1 MTRLFHEFA
10 RGYNERLDSPTP
22 RLMRRLEIIAVEGL
36 DEFRPGDPLGR
47 LVVEACGHLGVA
59 LLAGDVLVLAQKI
72 VSKSEGRAVDLRGVT
87 PSSEALKLSAELD
100 GKDPRLLELI
110 LRESRRIV
118 AKGRSTIVV
127 ETHHGFVCAN
137 AGIDLSNIG
146 VDRALLLPK
155 DPDGS
160 ARRIREEVQRLT
172 GTAVG
177 VLITDTFGRPW
188 RLGTTDVAIG
198 VSGFGPLIDYRGGK
212 DSYGYELKASV
223 TAVADQIAG
232 AAELVM
238 GKTSHVPAAIVR
250 GCELPRR
257 HGSAQELI
265 RPAADDLF
273 RGR

>member
-1 MTRLFHEFA
+1 M
-10 RGYNERLDSPTP
+10 
-22 RLMRRLEIIAVEGL
+22 MRRLEIIAVEGL
-36 DEFRPGDPLGR
+36 GEIEPGDPLGR
-47 LVVEACGHLGVA
+47 LVAEACARNGVE
-59 LLAGDVLVLAQKI
+59 LLAGDILVLAQKI
-72 VSKSEGRAVDLRGVT
+72 VSKSEGRAVDLRRVT
-87 PSSEALKLSAELD
+87 PSSEALKLSGELD

-127 ETHHGFVCAN
+127 ETRHGFVCAN

-146 VDRALLLPK
+146 MERALLLPQ

-160 ARRIREEVQRLT
+160 ARRIREEIQRLT

-177 VLITDTFGRPW
+177 IVITDTFGRPW

-198 VSGFGPLIDYRGGK
+198 VAGFGPLIDYRGGK
-212 DSYGYELKASV
+212 DPYGYELKASV

-238 GKTSHVPAAIVR
+238 GKTSLVPVVIVR
-250 GCELPRR
+250 GCELPPQD
-257 HGSAQELI
+257 GSARELI

-273 RGR
+273 RGGR

>member
-1 MTRLFHEFA
+1 MA
-10 RGYNERLDSPTP
+10 
-22 RLMRRLEIIAVEGL
+22 RRLEIIAVEGL
-36 DEFRPGDPLGR
+36 GEIEPGAPLGR
-47 LVVEACGHLGVA
+47 LVGQACARQGAA
-59 LLAGDVLVLAQKI
+59 LLDGDVLVVAQKI
-72 VSKSEGRAVDLRGVT
+72 VSKSEDRSVDLRTVT
-87 PSSEALKLSAELD
+87 PSGEASRLSAELD

-110 LRESRRIV
+110 LQESRRIV

-137 AGIDLSNIG
+137 AGIDLSNVG

-172 GTAVG
+172 GAAPG
-177 VLITDTFGRPW
+177 VVITDTFGRPW

-198 VSGFGPLIDYRGGK
+198 VAGFGPLIDYRGRT
-212 DSYGYELKASV
+212 DPYGYELKASV

-250 GCELPRR
+250 GCELPQGD
-257 HGSAQELI
+257 GSAQELI

-273 RGR
+273 RGGR

>member
-1 MTRLFHEFA
+1 
-10 RGYNERLDSPTP
+10 
-22 RLMRRLEIIAVEGL
+22 MRRIEVIGVEGL
-36 DEFRPGDPLGR
+36 GEIESGDPLGR
-47 LVVEACGHLGVA
+47 LLVEACTRLGVD
-59 LLAGDVLVLAQKI
+59 LLNGDVLVVAQKI
-72 VSKSEGRAVDLRGVT
+72 VSKAEGRTVDLREVT
-87 PSSEALKLSAELD
+87 PSAEASRLSAELE

-110 LRESRRIV
+110 LGESRRIV

-146 VDRALLLPK
+146 VHRALLLPK

-160 ARRIREEVQRLT
+160 ARRIREEAQRLT
-172 GTAVG
+172 GTAAG
-177 VLITDTFGRPW
+177 VIITDTFGRPW

-198 VSGFGPLIDYRGGK
+198 VAGFGPLIDYRGQT
-212 DSYGYELKASV
+212 DPYGYELKASV

-238 GKTSHVPAAIVR
+238 GKTGRVPAAIVR
-250 GCELPRR
+250 GCELPQ
-257 HGSAQELI
+257 HDGSAQELI
-265 RPAADDLF
+265 RPAAVDLF

>member
-1 MTRLFHEFA
+1 
-10 RGYNERLDSPTP
+10 
-22 RLMRRLEIIAVEGL
+22 MRRLEIIGVEGL
-36 DEFRPGDPLGR
+36 GEIESGDPLGR
-47 LVVEACGHLGVA
+47 LVVDACARLEVP
-59 LLAGDVLVLAQKI
+59 LLDGDVLVLAQKI
-72 VSKSEGRAVDLRGVT
+72 VSKSEGRTVDLRSVT
-87 PSSEALKLSAELD
+87 PSDKALRLSVELD
-100 GKDPRLLELI
+100 DKDPRLLELI
-110 LRESRRIV
+110 LLESRRIV

-146 VDRALLLPK
+146 VHRALLLPK

-177 VLITDTFGRPW
+177 VVITDTFGRPW

-198 VSGFGPLIDYRGGK
+198 VAGFGPLIDYRGQT
-212 DSYGYELKASV
+212 DPYGYELKASV

-250 GCELPRR
+250 GCELPQ
-257 HGSAQELI
+257 HDGSAQELI

-273 RGR
+273 RGLPTPSPSGRGSG

>member
-1 MTRLFHEFA
+1 
-10 RGYNERLDSPTP
+10 
-22 RLMRRLEIIAVEGL
+22 MRRLEIIGVEGL
-36 DEFRPGDPLGR
+36 GEIGSGDPLGR
-47 LVVEACGHLGVA
+47 LVVEACERQGVT
-59 LLAGDVLVLAQKI
+59 LRDGDVLVLAQKV
-72 VSKSEGRAVDLRGVT
+72 VSKSEGRAVDLHTVT
-87 PSSEALKLSAELD
+87 PSAEASRLSAELD

-146 VDRALLLPK
+146 TGRALLLPA

-160 ARRIREEVQRLT
+160 ARRIRDEAQRLT
-172 GTAVG
+172 ATALG
-177 VLITDTFGRPW
+177 VVITDTFGRPW

-198 VSGFGPLIDYRGGK
+198 VAGFAPLIDYRGQT
-212 DSYGYELKASV
+212 DPYGYELKASV

-250 GCELPRR
+250 GCELPQ
-257 HGSAQELI
+257 HDGSAQELV

-273 RGR
+273 RGGR

>member
-1 MTRLFHEFA
+1 
-10 RGYNERLDSPTP
+10 
-22 RLMRRLEIIAVEGL
+22 MRRIEIIGVEGL
-36 DEFRPGDPLGR
+36 GEIESGEPLGR
-47 LVVEACGHLGVA
+47 LVVDACARLEVP
-59 LLAGDVLVLAQKI
+59 LLDGDVLVLAQKI
-72 VSKSEGRAVDLRGVT
+72 VSKSEGRTVDLRSVT
-87 PSSEALKLSAELD
+87 PSDKALRLSAELD
-100 GKDPRLLELI
+100 DKDPRLLELI
-110 LRESRRIV
+110 LLESRRIV

-146 VDRALLLPK
+146 VHRALLLPK

-177 VLITDTFGRPW
+177 VVITDTFGRPW

-198 VSGFGPLIDYRGGK
+198 VAGFGPLIDYRGQT
-212 DSYGYELKASV
+212 DPYGYELKASV

-250 GCELPRR
+250 GCELPP
-257 HGSAQELI
+257 HDGSAQEMI

-273 RGR
+273 RGLPTPSPSGRGSG

>member
-1 MTRLFHEFA
+1 
-10 RGYNERLDSPTP
+10 
-22 RLMRRLEIIAVEGL
+22 MRRLEIIAVEGL
-36 DEFRPGDPLGR
+36 GEIQPGDPLGR
-47 LVVEACGHLGVA
+47 LVVETCERLGVA
-59 LLAGDVLVLAQKI
+59 LLHGDILVLAQKI
-72 VSKSEGRAVDLRGVT
+72 VSKSEDRAVDLRGVT
-87 PSSEALKLSAELD
+87 PSSDALELSAELD

-110 LRESRRIV
+110 LRESRRVV

-146 VDRALLLPK
+146 VERALLLPK

-160 ARRIREEVQRLT
+160 ARRIRGEVQRLT

-198 VSGFGPLIDYRGGK
+198 VAGFGALIDYRGGK
-212 DSYGYELKASV
+212 DPYGYELKASV
-223 TAVADQIAG
+223 TAVADQVAG

-238 GKTSHVPAAIVR
+238 GKTSQVPAAIVR
-250 GCELPRR
+250 GLDLPP
-257 HGSAQELI
+257 HEGSAKDLI

-273 RGR
+273 RGQ

>member
-36 DEFRPGDPLGR
+36 GEFRPGDPLGR
-47 LVVEACGHLGVA
+47 LVVEACEHLGVA

-87 PSSEALKLSAELD
+87 PSSEALRLSAELD

-198 VSGFGPLIDYRGGK
+198 VSGFGPLIDYRGGN

>member
-1 MTRLFHEFA
+1 
-10 RGYNERLDSPTP
+10 
-22 RLMRRLEIIAVEGL
+22 MRRLEIIGVEGL
-36 DEFRPGDPLGR
+36 GEIESGAPLGR
-47 LVVEACGHLGVA
+47 LVVEACTREGVP
-59 LLAGDVLVLAQKI
+59 LLDGDVLVLAQKI
-72 VSKSEGRAVDLRGVT
+72 ISKAEGRGVDLRAVT
-87 PSSEALKLSAELD
+87 PSAEASRLSAELD
-100 GKDPRLLELI
+100 DKDPRLLELI

-118 AKGRSTIVV
+118 AKGRSTIIV

-137 AGIDLSNIG
+137 AGIDQSNIG
-146 VDRALLLPK
+146 VHHALLLPK

-177 VLITDTFGRPW
+177 VVITDTFGRPW

-198 VSGFGPLIDYRGGK
+198 VAGFGPLIDYRGQT

-250 GCELPRR
+250 GCELPPQD
-257 HGSAQELI
+257 GSAQELI

-273 RGR
+273 RGGR

>member
-1 MTRLFHEFA
+1 
-10 RGYNERLDSPTP
+10 
-22 RLMRRLEIIAVEGL
+22 MRRLEIIAVEGL
-36 DEFRPGDPLGR
+36 GEIRSGDSLGR
-47 LVVEACGHLGVA
+47 LLVEACERLEVA
-59 LLAGDVLVLAQKI
+59 LQDGDVLVLAQKI
-72 VSKSEGRAVDLRGVT
+72 VSKSEDRSVDLRTVT
-87 PSSEALKLSAELD
+87 PSAEASRLSAELD

-110 LRESRRIV
+110 LKESRRVV

-146 VDRALLLPK
+146 VDHALLLPR

-160 ARRIREEVQRLT
+160 AGRIREEVQQLT
-172 GTAVG
+172 GRAVG
-177 VLITDTFGRPW
+177 VVITDTFGRPW

-198 VSGFGPLIDYRGGK
+198 VAGFAPLIDYRGQV
-212 DSYGYELKASV
+212 DPYGYELKASV

-238 GKTSHVPAAIVR
+238 GKTSNVPAAIVR
-250 GCELPRR
+250 GCELPAQD
-257 HGSAQELI
+257 GSAKDLI
-265 RPAADDLF
+265 RPAEDDLF

>member
-1 MTRLFHEFA
+1 
-10 RGYNERLDSPTP
+10 
-22 RLMRRLEIIAVEGL
+22 MRRLEIIGVEGL
-36 DEFRPGDPLGR
+36 GEIESGAPLGP
-47 LVVEACGHLGVA
+47 LVVEACARLGLP
-59 LLAGDVLVLAQKI
+59 LLDGDVLVVAQKI
-72 VSKSEGRAVDLRGVT
+72 VSKSEGRAVDLRSVT
-87 PSSEALKLSAELD
+87 PSDEAVRLSAELD
-100 GKDPRLLELI
+100 DKDPRLLELI

-118 AKGRSTIVV
+118 AKGRSTIIV

-137 AGIDLSNIG
+137 AGIDQSNIG
-146 VDRALLLPK
+146 VHHALLLPK

-160 ARRIREEVQRLT
+160 ARRIREEVQGLT

-177 VLITDTFGRPW
+177 VVITDTFGRPW

-198 VSGFGPLIDYRGGK
+198 VAGFGPLVDYRGRT
-212 DSYGYELKASV
+212 DPYGYELKASV

-250 GCELPRR
+250 GCELPPQD
-257 HGSAQELI
+257 GSAQELI

-273 RGR
+273 RGGR

>member
-1 MTRLFHEFA
+1 
-10 RGYNERLDSPTP
+10 
-22 RLMRRLEIIAVEGL
+22 MRRLEIIAVEGL
-36 DEFRPGDPLGR
+36 GEFRPGDPLGR
-47 LVVEACGHLGVA
+47 LVVEACEHLGVA

-72 VSKSEGRAVDLRGVT
+72 VSKSEGRAVDLRNVT
-87 PSSEALKLSAELD
+87 PSSEALRLSAELD
-100 GKDPRLLELI
+100 DKDPRLLELI

-160 ARRIREEVQRLT
+160 ARRIREDVQRLT

-198 VSGFGPLIDYRGGK
+198 VSGFGPLIDYRGQT
-212 DSYGYELKASV
+212 DPYGYELKASV
-223 TAVADQIAG
+223 TAVADQIAS

-238 GKTSHVPAAIVR
+238 GKTSRVPAAIVR

>member
-1 MTRLFHEFA
+1 
-10 RGYNERLDSPTP
+10 
-22 RLMRRLEIIAVEGL
+22 MRRLEIIGVEGL
-36 DEFRPGDPLGR
+36 GEIGPGDPLGR
-47 LVVEACGHLGVA
+47 LVVEACARLGVA
-59 LLAGDVLVLAQKI
+59 LLDSDVLVLAQKI
-72 VSKSEGRAVDLRGVT
+72 VSKSEGRAVDLRTVE
-87 PSSEALKLSAELD
+87 PSGEASRLSTELD

-110 LRESRRIV
+110 LGESRRIV

-146 VDRALLLPK
+146 VERALLLPK

-212 DSYGYELKASV
+212 DPYGYELKASV

-250 GCELPRR
+250 GCGLPQGD
-257 HGSAQELI
+257 GSARELI
-265 RPAADDLF
+265 RPAEDDLF
-273 RGR
+273 RGGR

>member
-1 MTRLFHEFA
+1 
-10 RGYNERLDSPTP
+10 
-22 RLMRRLEIIAVEGL
+22 MRRLEIIGVEGL
-36 DEFRPGDPLGR
+36 GEIEPGDPLGR
-47 LVVEACGHLGVA
+47 LVAEACARQEVA
-59 LLAGDVLVLAQKI
+59 LLNGDVLVVAQKI
-72 VSKSEGRAVDLRGVT
+72 VSKSEGRAVDLRTVT
-87 PSSEALKLSAELD
+87 PSGEASRLSAELD

-118 AKGRSTIVV
+118 AKGRTTIVV

-137 AGIDLSNIG
+137 AGVDLSNVG

-160 ARRIREEVQRLT
+160 ARRIRSEVRQLT
-172 GTAVG
+172 GAAVG

-198 VSGFGPLIDYRGGK
+198 VAGFGPLIDYRGGT
-212 DSYGYELKASV
+212 DPYGYELKASV

-238 GKTSHVPAAIVR
+238 GKTSRTPAAVVR
-250 GCELPRR
+250 GLSLPPQE
-257 HGSAQELI
+257 GSARDLI
-265 RPAADDLF
+265 RPAEDDLF
-273 RGR
+273 RGGR

>member
-1 MTRLFHEFA
+1 
-10 RGYNERLDSPTP
+10 
-22 RLMRRLEIIAVEGL
+22 MRRVEIIGVEGL
-36 DEFRPGDPLGR
+36 GEVEPGDPLGR
-47 LVVEACGHLGVA
+47 LVAEVCARQGTA
-59 LLAGDVLVLAQKI
+59 LLDGDVLVVAQKI
-72 VSKSEGRAVDLRGVT
+72 VSKSEGRAVDLRTVK
-87 PSSEALKLSAELD
+87 PSGEASRLSAELD

-118 AKGRSTIVV
+118 ARGRSTIVV

-146 VDRALLLPK
+146 VERALLLPK

-160 ARRIREEVQRLT
+160 ARRIREEVQGLT
-172 GTAVG
+172 GTTVG
-177 VLITDTFGRPW
+177 VVITDTFGRPW

-198 VSGFGPLIDYRGGK
+198 VAGFGPLIDYRGGK
-212 DSYGYELKASV
+212 DPYGYELKASV

-238 GKTSHVPAAIVR
+238 GKTSGVPAAVVR
-250 GCELPRR
+250 GCELPR
-257 HGSAQELI
+257 HDGSAQEII

-273 RGR
+273 RGGR

>member
-1 MTRLFHEFA
+1 
-10 RGYNERLDSPTP
+10 
-22 RLMRRLEIIAVEGL
+22 MRRIEIIGVEGL
-36 DEFRPGDPLGR
+36 GEIESGEPLGR
-47 LVVEACGHLGVA
+47 LVVDACARLEVP
-59 LLAGDVLVLAQKI
+59 LLDGDVLVLAQKI
-72 VSKSEGRAVDLRGVT
+72 VSKAEGRSVDLRSVT
-87 PSSEALKLSAELD
+87 PSDKALRLSAELD
-100 GKDPRLLELI
+100 DKDPRLLELI
-110 LRESRRIV
+110 LLESRRIV

-146 VDRALLLPK
+146 VHRALLLPK

-177 VLITDTFGRPW
+177 VVITDTFGRPW

-198 VSGFGPLIDYRGGK
+198 VAGFGPLIDYRGQT
-212 DSYGYELKASV
+212 DPYGYELKASV

-250 GCELPRR
+250 GCELPP
-257 HGSAQELI
+257 HDGSAQEMI

-273 RGR
+273 RGLPTPSPSGRGSG

>member
-1 MTRLFHEFA
+1 
-10 RGYNERLDSPTP
+10 
-22 RLMRRLEIIAVEGL
+22 MRRVEIIGVEGL
-36 DEFRPGDPLGR
+36 GEVEPGDPLGR
-47 LVVEACGHLGVA
+47 LVAEVCARQGTA
-59 LLAGDVLVLAQKI
+59 LLDGDVLVVAQKI
-72 VSKSEGRAVDLRGVT
+72 VSKSEGRAVDLRTVK
-87 PSSEALKLSAELD
+87 PSGEASRLSAELD

-118 AKGRSTIVV
+118 ARGRSTIVV

-160 ARRIREEVQRLT
+160 ARRIREEVQGLT
-172 GTAVG
+172 GITVG
-177 VLITDTFGRPW
+177 VVITDTFGRPW

-198 VSGFGPLIDYRGGK
+198 VAGFDPLIDYRGGK
-212 DSYGYELKASV
+212 DPYGYELKASV

-250 GCELPRR
+250 GCELPQ
-257 HGSAQELI
+257 HDGSAQELI

-273 RGR
+273 RGGR

>member
-1 MTRLFHEFA
+1 
-10 RGYNERLDSPTP
+10 
-22 RLMRRLEIIAVEGL
+22 MRRLEIIGVEGL
-36 DEFRPGDPLGR
+36 GEIGSGDPLGR
-47 LVVEACGHLGVA
+47 LVVEACERQGVT
-59 LLAGDVLVLAQKI
+59 LRDGDVLVLAQKV
-72 VSKSEGRAVDLRGVT
+72 VSKSEGRAVDLHTVT
-87 PSSEALKLSAELD
+87 PSAEASRLSAELD

-146 VDRALLLPK
+146 TGRALLLPA

-160 ARRIREEVQRLT
+160 ARRIRDEAQRLT
-172 GTAVG
+172 ATTLG
-177 VLITDTFGRPW
+177 VVITDTFGRPW

-198 VSGFGPLIDYRGGK
+198 VAGFAPLIDYRGQT
-212 DSYGYELKASV
+212 DPYGYELKASV

-250 GCELPRR
+250 GCELPQ
-257 HGSAQELI
+257 HDGSAQELV

-273 RGR
+273 RGGR

>member
-1 MTRLFHEFA
+1 
-10 RGYNERLDSPTP
+10 
-22 RLMRRLEIIAVEGL
+22 MRRLEIIGVEGL
-36 DEFRPGDPLGR
+36 GEIESGAPLGP
-47 LVVEACGHLGVA
+47 LVVEACARLGLP
-59 LLAGDVLVLAQKI
+59 LLDGDVLVVAQKI
-72 VSKSEGRAVDLRGVT
+72 VSKSEGRAVDLRSVT
-87 PSSEALKLSAELD
+87 PSDEAVRLSAELD
-100 GKDPRLLELI
+100 DKDPRLLELI

-118 AKGRSTIVV
+118 AKGRSTIIV

-137 AGIDLSNIG
+137 AGIDQSNIG
-146 VDRALLLPK
+146 VHHALLLPK

-177 VLITDTFGRPW
+177 VVITDTFGRPW

-198 VSGFGPLIDYRGGK
+198 VAGFGPLIDYRGQT

-238 GKTSHVPAAIVR
+238 GKTSHIPAAIVR
-250 GCELPRR
+250 GCELPQ
-257 HGSAQELI
+257 HHSSAQELI

-273 RGR
+273 RGGR